1 MVHSNPKKKCGQERK
16 NKMKNNESGR
26 SMVEMPG
33 VLAMLNVLSIGG
45 IADGL
50 YDPNKQN
57 VNDIKNK

>member
-1 MVHSNPKKKCGQERK
+1 
-16 NKMKNNESGR
+16 MKNNESGR
-26 SMVEMPG
+26 SIVEMPG

-45 IADGL
+45 IADST

>member
-1 MVHSNPKKKCGQERK
+1 
-16 NKMKNNESGR
+16 MKNNESGR

>member
-1 MVHSNPKKKCGQERK
+1 
-16 NKMKNNESGR
+16 MKNNESGR

-45 IADGL
+45 IADGP